1 MLLSIA
7 YLANLILNVLSLK
20 AVTFYYGLNNF
31 LFSCILYGQFFP
43 FVFFYFL
50 YSGLSINRINF
61 IIGFID
67 YVELI
72 FLYIGFSGINVV
84 QYLSYRNMSIVINF
98 MLSYLF
104 LEKEFCNYQKI
115 GMFLIFISCLILLFL
130 GGTDN
135 MFYSLM
141 ILVYSFLY
149 SIIGF
154 LIEKYKENIEFI
166 HIKLVSSSFQIST
179 YLFYSLFNN
188 TVFIELQKGKTI
200 GLFALMIFIGGS
212 EYIYYFLKNRI
223 IQTVQNGS
231 IYTNI
236 LDLIRRGVTM
246 ILGIYIFN
254 ETNPSYV
261 YYCYS
266 VMSFGCFLFY
276 FNEQIRQRIDTLFP
290 SQTSTTELVTV

>member
-1 MLLSIA
+1 MLLSIV
-7 YLANLILNVLSLK
+7 YLANLILNVLGLK

-31 LFSCILYGQFFP
+31 LFSCVLYGQFFP

-50 YSGLSINRINF
+50 YRESTINRINF

-67 YVELI
+67 YIELI

-84 QYLSYRNMSIVINF
+84 QYLSYRNISIVINF

-104 LEKEFCNYQKI
+104 LEKEFCNYQKFGI
-115 GMFLIFISCLILLFL
+115 LLNFISCVVLLFL

-135 MFYSLM
+135 MFNCLM
-141 ILVYSFLY
+141 ILTYSFLY
-149 SIIGF
+149 STIGF
-154 LIEKYKENIEFI
+154 LIEKYKEDNINFI

-179 YLFYSLFNN
+179 YLFYSLFSN
-188 TVFIELQKGKTI
+188 TVFRELEKSKSI
-200 GLFALMIFIGGS
+200 GLFVLMIFIGAS

-223 IQTVQNGS
+223 IQTVENGS

-236 LDLIRRGVTM
+236 LDMIRRLITM
-246 ILGIYIFN
+246 ILGIYIFD
-254 ETNPSYV
+254 ESNPNYV

-266 VMSFGCFLFY
+266 VMLVGCFLFY
-276 FNEQIRQRIDTLFP
+276 FNEQIKQRLESIP
-290 SQTSTTELVTV
+290 QSTTELSVRV